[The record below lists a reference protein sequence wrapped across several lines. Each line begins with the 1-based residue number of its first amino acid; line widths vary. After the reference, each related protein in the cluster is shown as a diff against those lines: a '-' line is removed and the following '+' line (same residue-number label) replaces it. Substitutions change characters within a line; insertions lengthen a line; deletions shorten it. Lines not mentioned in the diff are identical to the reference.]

1 MGSSLKTAVNI
12 VNIMMYD
19 VSPSDLNAPSG
30 FDMSTYQF
38 IFGTFDT
45 YLNKNQIVMGFEP
58 GAQASGG
65 KWEGM
70 TTDKSI
76 IDYI

>member
-1 MGSSLKTAVNI
+1 
-12 VNIMMYD
+12 MMYD

-30 FDMSTYQF
+30 FNMDTYKF
-38 IFGTFDT
+38 IFGTFDK
-45 YLNKNQIVMGFEP
+45 YWNKEQISMGFEP
-58 GAQASGG
+58 GAQGNDG